1 MEQHQATANTLSYF
15 YFSAVLIFPTEKMK
29 LFFIKECLG
38 TSGQILGNLTPFAER
53 FQTLLNKIGWKS
65 GQQKTPAFTGV

>member
-1 MEQHQATANTLSYF
+1 M
-15 YFSAVLIFPTEKMK
+15 
-29 LFFIKECLG
+29 
-38 TSGQILGNLTPFAER
+38 SGQILGNLTPFAER

>member
-1 MEQHQATANTLSYF
+1 MEHHQATAKYLLISIIVRVKYLVGFIFDFFSLGKVWHLSG
-15 YFSAVLIFPTEKMK
+15 K
-29 LFFIKECLG
+29 
-38 TSGQILGNLTPFAER
+38 ILERLTPFAEH